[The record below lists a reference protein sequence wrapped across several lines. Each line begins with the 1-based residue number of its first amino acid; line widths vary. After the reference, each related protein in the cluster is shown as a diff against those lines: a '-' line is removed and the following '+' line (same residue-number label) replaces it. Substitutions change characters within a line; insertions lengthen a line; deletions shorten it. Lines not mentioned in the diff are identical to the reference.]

1 MRRSTSR
8 LHQAPRARLDVFGP
22 LPHDVGMRRAIK
34 IYDTTLRDGTQG
46 EGVSFSMEDKVRLSA
61 RFDAIGIHYIEGGWP
76 GSNPKDLRFFRR
88 MHDVSLKHAKL
99 CAFSMTR
106 RAGVSAA
113 GDANMQALIEAGAPV
128 ATIVGKSWDF
138 HVTHALETTLPE
150 NLAMIGDTIAY
161 LRPKMDEV
169 MYDAEHCF
177 DGFRANRE
185 YALATL
191 KAAAGAGAHWVVLC
205 DTNGG
210 TLPHD
215 LVAILQVVK
224 REVPAR
230 LGIHVHNDAE
240 CAVANSLAAVME
252 GVDQVQGTIN
262 GFGERCG
269 NANLVSIIP
278 TLALKLG
285 LECVPTAHLRELRDL
300 SRFVSELANRKPW
313 SSQPYVGDSAF
324 AHKGGMHVSAV
335 LKHPETYEHVDPEAV
350 GNHRRVLV
358 SELAGK
364 SNILWKAREYG
375 IDLDRDTP
383 DSRRILDRLKQL
395 EDEGFQ
401 FEGAEASFELL
412 MERALGRY
420 RAYFELDAF
429 RVIVEEQSGDG
440 GPVAEA
446 TVRVRVKGMLEHTA
460 AEGNGPVNAL
470 DHALR
475 KALEEFYPNL
485 KEMRLLDYKV
495 RILDESKG
503 TAAKTRV
510 LITSGDAQETWG
522 TVGVADNIIE
532 ASWLALVDSVEYKL
546 RADERRRA
554 SA

>member
-1 MRRSTSR
+1 MSR
-8 LHQAPRARLDVFGP
+8 VIR
-22 LPHDVGMRRAIK
+22 

-46 EGVSFSMEDKVRLSA
+46 EGVSFSMEDKVRLAS
-61 RFDAIGIHYIEGGWP
+61 RLDAFGIHYIEGGWP

-88 MHDVSLKHAKL
+88 MQDVTLKHAKL
-99 CAFSMTR
+99 AAFSMTR
-106 RAGVSAA
+106 RAG
-113 GDANMQALIEAGAPV
+113 GMTETDPNMVAILESGAPV

-138 HVTHALETTLPE
+138 HVTGALETTLAE
-150 NLAMIGDTIAY
+150 NLGMIRDSVAW
-161 LRPKMDEV
+161 LRPRMDEV
-169 MYDAEHCF
+169 IFDAEHFF
-177 DGFRANRE
+177 DGFRANPE

-191 KAAAGAGAHWVVLC
+191 EAAAGAGAHWLVLC

-210 TLPHD
+210 TLPAE
-215 LVAILQVVK
+215 LVAIV
-224 REVPAR
+224 REVRRHVTTR

-240 CAVANSLAAVME
+240 CAVANSLAAVAE

-278 TLALKLG
+278 TLVLKLG
-285 LECVPTAHLRELRDL
+285 LESVPAAHLRELRDL

-335 LKHPETYEHVDPEAV
+335 QKHPETYEHVSPEAV

-383 DSRRILDRLKQL
+383 DSRRILDRLKAL

-412 MERALGRY
+412 MERALGRH
-420 RAYFELDAF
+420 RPCFELDAY
-429 RVIVEEQSGDG
+429 RVIIEEQSAAGD
-440 GPVAEA
+440 PVAEA

-460 AEGNGPVNAL
+460 AAGNGPVNAL

-475 KALEEFYPNL
+475 KALEEFYPSL
-485 KEMRLLDYKV
+485 KELRLLDYKV

-510 LITSGDAQETWG
+510 LITSGDGADTWG

-532 ASWLALVDSVEYKL
+532 ASWLALVDAVEYKL
-546 RADERRRA
+546 RLDERRSRA
-554 SA
+554 

>member
-1 MRRSTSR
+1 MRRQIR
-8 LHQAPRARLDVFGP
+8 
-22 LPHDVGMRRAIK
+22 

-46 EGVSFSMEDKVRLSA
+46 EGVSFSMEDKVRLA
-61 RFDAIGIHYIEGGWP
+61 TRLDALGIHYIEGGWP
-76 GSNPKDLRFFRR
+76 GSNPKDLRFFHR
-88 MHDVSLKHAKL
+88 MQDVTLKGAKL
-99 CAFSMTR
+99 AAFSMTR
-106 RAGVSAA
+106 RAGGSADS
-113 GDANMQALIEAGAPV
+113 DANMQAILASGAPV

-138 HVTHALETTLPE
+138 HVTHALETTLHE
-150 NLAMIGDTIAY
+150 NVAMIGDSIAW
-161 LRPKMDEV
+161 LGPKMEEV
-169 MYDAEHCF
+169 IYDAEHFF

-185 YALATL
+185 YALGTL
-191 KAAAGAGAHWVVLC
+191 KAADAAGARWLVLC

-210 TLPHD
+210 TLPAE
-215 LVAILQVVK
+215 LVEILREVK
-224 REVPAR
+224 RHVRAP

-240 CAVANSLAAVME
+240 CAVANSLAAVQE
-252 GVDQVQGTIN
+252 GVDHVQGTIN

-278 TLALKLG
+278 TLMLKMG
-285 LECVPTAHLRELRDL
+285 LDCLPEAHLRELREL
-300 SRFVSELANRKPW
+300 SRFTSELANRKPW
-313 SSQPYVGDSAF
+313 TAQPYVGDSAF

-335 LKHPETYEHVDPEAV
+335 LKHPQTYEHIAPDAV

-364 SNILWKAREYG
+364 SNILYKAREYG

-383 DSRRILDRLKQL
+383 DSRRILDQLKAL
-395 EDEGFQ
+395 EDQGFQ

-412 MERALGRY
+412 MERALGRH
-420 RAYFELDAF
+420 RPYFELDAY
-429 RVIVEEQSGDG
+429 RVIVEEQNVAEA
-440 GPVAEA
+440 PVAEA

-460 AEGNGPVNAL
+460 AAGNGPVDAL

-485 KEMRLLDYKV
+485 REMKLLDYKV

-510 LITSGDAQETWG
+510 LVTSGDGRETWG

-532 ASWLALVDSVEYKL
+532 ASWQALVDSIEYKL
-546 RADERRRA
+546 RADRKRSVDAE
-554 SA
+554 S

>member
-1 MRRSTSR
+1 MRR
-8 LHQAPRARLDVFGP
+8 L
-22 LPHDVGMRRAIK
+22 IK

-46 EGVSFSMEDKVRLSA
+46 EGVSFSMEDKVRLA
-61 RFDAIGIHYIEGGWP
+61 TRLDALGIHYIEGGWP

-88 MHDVSLKHAKL
+88 MQDVAFKHAKL
-99 CAFSMTR
+99 AAFSMTR
-106 RAGVSAA
+106 RAGGRPES
-113 GDANMQALIEAGAPV
+113 DANMQALVDAGAPV

-138 HVTHALETTLPE
+138 HVTEALGTTRDE
-150 NLAMIGDTIAY
+150 NLAMIADTIAW
-161 LRPKMDEV
+161 LRPKVDEV
-169 MYDAEHCF
+169 MFDAEHFF

-191 KAAAGAGAHWVVLC
+191 QAAERAGAHWLVLC

-210 TLPHD
+210 TLPAQ
-215 LVAILQVVK
+215 LVEILCEVKKVV
-224 REVPAR
+224 RTP

-240 CAVANSLAAVME
+240 CAVANSLAAVAD
-252 GVDQVQGTIN
+252 GVGLDQ
-262 GFGERCG
+262 
-269 NANLVSIIP
+269 
-278 TLALKLG
+278 
-285 LECVPTAHLRELRDL
+285 
-300 SRFVSELANRKPW
+300 
-313 SSQPYVGDSAF
+313 
-324 AHKGGMHVSAV
+324 
-335 LKHPETYEHVDPEAV
+335 ETPEA
-350 GNHRRVLV
+350 
-358 SELAGK
+358 
-364 SNILWKAREYG
+364 
-375 IDLDRDTP
+375 
-383 DSRRILDRLKQL
+383 RRILDRLKQL

-412 MERALGRY
+412 MERALGRHKP
-420 RAYFELDAF
+420 YFELDAY
-429 RVIVEEQSGDG
+429 RVIVEEGGADG
-440 GPVAEA
+440 EPVAEA

-460 AEGNGPVNAL
+460 AAGNGPVNAL

>member
-1 MRRSTSR
+1 MPCQARATTPRTINAIPTSTIPRIGPPMRRSTSR
-8 LHQAPRARLDVFGP
+8 LLHQAPRARLDVFGP

-46 EGVSFSMEDKVRLSA
+46 EGVSFSMEDKVRLAA

-169 MYDAEHCF
+169 MYDAEHFF

-240 CAVANSLAAVME
+240 CAVANSLAAVRE
-252 GVDQVQGTIN
+252 GVEQVQGTMN
-262 GFGERCG
+262 GVAESCG
-269 NANLVSIIP
+269 NANLVSIIRS
-278 TLALKLG
+278 LVLKMG
-285 LECVPTAHLRELRDL
+285 VDCIPEAHLRELRDV

-313 SSQPYVGDSAF
+313 TSQPYVGDSAF

-335 LKHPETYEHVDPEAV
+335 LKHPETYEHIDPQAV
-350 GNHRRVLV
+350 GNHRRGLV
-358 SELAGK
+358 SELAGE
-364 SNILWKAREYG
+364 SHI
-375 IDLDRDTP
+375 P
-383 DSRRILDRLKQL
+383 L
-395 EDEGFQ
+395 E
-401 FEGAEASFELL
+401 
-412 MERALGRY
+412 GR
-420 RAYFELDAF
+420 
-429 RVIVEEQSGDG
+429 GDG
-440 GPVAEA
+440 NDNHPGTPGP
-446 TVRVRVKGMLEHTA
+446 R
-460 AEGNGPVNAL
+460 PVL
-470 DHALR
+470 PPPQ
-475 KALEEFYPNL
+475 ALEGP
-485 KEMRLLDYKV
+485 
-495 RILDESKG
+495 
-503 TAAKTRV
+503 
-510 LITSGDAQETWG
+510 
-522 TVGVADNIIE
+522 
-532 ASWLALVDSVEYKL
+532 
-546 RADERRRA
+546 
-554 SA
+554 

>member
-1 MRRSTSR
+1 MRRS
-8 LHQAPRARLDVFGP
+8 
-22 LPHDVGMRRAIK
+22 IK

-46 EGVSFSMEDKVRLSA
+46 EGVSFSMEDKVRLA
-61 RFDAIGIHYIEGGWP
+61 GRLDAFGIHYIEGGWP

-88 MHDVSLKHAKL
+88 MQDVSLKHAKL
-99 CAFSMTR
+99 AAFSMTR
-106 RAGVSAA
+106 RAGGATES
-113 GDANMQALIEAGAPV
+113 DPNMQAIIDSGAPV

-138 HVTHALETTLPE
+138 HVTGALETTLAE
-150 NLAMIGDTIAY
+150 NLAMIHDSIAW
-161 LRPKMDEV
+161 LRSRTDEV
-169 MYDAEHCF
+169 MFDAEHFF

-191 KAAAGAGAHWVVLC
+191 KAAETGGAHWLVLC

-210 TLPHD
+210 TLPAD
-215 LVAILQVVK
+215 LAAIVQAVRQAVK
-224 REVPAR
+224 TP

-240 CAVANSLAAVME
+240 CAVANSLAAVLE
-252 GVDQVQGTIN
+252 GVDQVQGTLN

-278 TLALKLG
+278 TLVLKLG
-285 LECVPTAHLRELRDL
+285 IDCIPVAHLHELRDL
-300 SRFVSELANRKPW
+300 SRFVSELANRTPW
-313 SSQPYVGDSAF
+313 SAQPYVGDSAF

-335 LKHPETYEHVDPEAV
+335 QKHPETYEHVDPQAV

-383 DSRRILDRLKQL
+383 DSRRILDRLKAL
-395 EDEGFQ
+395 EDQGFQ

-412 MERALGRY
+412 MERALGRH
-420 RAYFELDAF
+420 RPYFELEAY
-429 RVIVEEQSGDG
+429 RVIVEEQTADEA
-440 GPVAEA
+440 PVAEA
-446 TVRVRVKGMLEHTA
+446 TVRVRVKGILEHTA
-460 AEGNGPVNAL
+460 ASGNGPVNAL

-475 KALEEFYPNL
+475 KALEEFYPRLREL
-485 KEMRLLDYKV
+485 KLLDYKV
-495 RILDESKG
+495 RILEESKG

-510 LITSGDAQETWG
+510 LITSGDGRETWG

-532 ASWLALVDSVEYKL
+532 ASWQALVDSVEFKL
-546 RADERRRA
+546 RADERRQPA
-554 SA
+554 

>member
-1 MRRSTSR
+1 MRR
-8 LHQAPRARLDVFGP
+8 L
-22 LPHDVGMRRAIK
+22 IK

-46 EGVSFSMEDKVRLSA
+46 EGVSFSMEDKVRLTS
-61 RFDAIGIHYIEGGWP
+61 RFDALGIHYIEGGWP

-88 MHDVSLKHAKL
+88 MQDVTLKHAKL
-99 CAFSMTR
+99 AAFSMTR
-106 RAGVSAA
+106 RAGGAA
-113 GDANMQALIEAGAPV
+113 ESDANMQALLDAGAPV

-138 HVTHALETTLPE
+138 HVTHALGTTLDE
-150 NLAMIGDTIAY
+150 NLAMIADTIAF
-161 LRPKMDEV
+161 LRPRMDEV
-169 MYDAEHCF
+169 MFDAEHFF
-177 DGFRANRE
+177 DGFRKNRD
-185 YALATL
+185 YALRTL
-191 KAAAGAGAHWVVLC
+191 KAAEEAGARWLVLC

-224 REVPAR
+224 KHVKTP

-240 CAVANSLAAVME
+240 CAVANSVAAVLE
-252 GVDQVQGTIN
+252 GVGQVQGTMN

-278 TLALKLG
+278 NLILKLG
-285 LECVPTAHLRELRDL
+285 LDCIPEPHLRELRDA

-335 LKHPETYEHVDPEAV
+335 QKHPETYEHIEPEAV

-358 SELAGK
+358 SELAGR

-375 IDLDRDTP
+375 IDLDQETP
-383 DSRRILDRLKQL
+383 DTRRILDQLKAL
-395 EDEGFQ
+395 EDQGFQ

-412 MERALGRY
+412 MERALRPHKPW
-420 RAYFELDAF
+420 FELEAY
-429 RVIVEEQSGDG
+429 RVIVEEQNHEQE
-440 GPVAEA
+440 PVAEA
-446 TVRVRVKGMLEHTA
+446 TVRVRVKGILEHTA
-460 AEGNGPVNAL
+460 ASGNGPVNAL

-485 KEMRLLDYKV
+485 KTMRLLDYKV
-495 RILDESKG
+495 RILDETKG

-510 LITSGDAQETWG
+510 LITSGDGEETWG

-532 ASWLALVDSVEYKL
+532 ASWQALVDSIEYKL
-546 RADERRRA
+546 RRDERARA
-554 SA
+554 

>member
-1 MRRSTSR
+1 MRRS
-8 LHQAPRARLDVFGP
+8 
-22 LPHDVGMRRAIK
+22 IK

-46 EGVSFSMEDKVRLSA
+46 EGVSFSMEDKVRLAS
-61 RFDAIGIHYIEGGWP
+61 RLDAFGIHYIEGGWP

-88 MHDVSLKHAKL
+88 MQDVALKHAKL
-99 CAFSMTR
+99 AAFSMTR
-106 RAGVSAA
+106 RAGGGAEN
-113 GDANMQALIEAGAPV
+113 DPNMQAIVDSGAPV

-138 HVTHALETTLPE
+138 HVTAALETTLAE
-150 NLAMIGDTIAY
+150 NLAMIHDSIAW
-161 LRPKMDEV
+161 LRPRTDEV
-169 MYDAEHCF
+169 MFDAEHFF

-191 KAAAGAGAHWVVLC
+191 KAAETGGAHWLVLC

-210 TLPHD
+210 TLPAD
-215 LVAILQVVK
+215 LVAIVQAVK
-224 REVPAR
+224 RAVKTP

-240 CAVANSLAAVME
+240 CAVANSLAAILE
-252 GVDQVQGTIN
+252 GVDQVQGTVN

-278 TLALKLG
+278 TLVLKLG
-285 LECVPTAHLRELRDL
+285 VDCIPTAHLRELRDL
-300 SRFVSELANRKPW
+300 SRFVSELANRTPW
-313 SSQPYVGDSAF
+313 SAQPYVGDSAF

-335 LKHPETYEHVDPEAV
+335 QKHPQTYEHVDPQAV

-383 DSRRILDRLKQL
+383 DSRRILDRLKTL

-412 MERALGRY
+412 MERALGRHKP
-420 RAYFELDAF
+420 YFELDTY
-429 RVIVEEQSGDG
+429 RVIVEEQTAGEE
-440 GPVAEA
+440 PVAEA
-446 TVRVRVKGMLEHTA
+446 TVRVRVKGILEHTA
-460 AEGNGPVNAL
+460 AAGNGPVNAL

-475 KALEEFYPNL
+475 KALEEFYPHLREL
-485 KEMRLLDYKV
+485 KLLDYKV

-510 LITSGDAQETWG
+510 LITSGDGRETWG

-532 ASWLALVDSVEYKL
+532 ASWQALVDSVEFKL
-546 RADERRRA
+546 RTDERRQPA
-554 SA
+554 

>member
-1 MRRSTSR
+1 M
-8 LHQAPRARLDVFGP
+8 PRVIR
-22 LPHDVGMRRAIK
+22 

-46 EGVSFSMEDKVRLSA
+46 EGVSFSMEDKIRLAS
-61 RFDAIGIHYIEGGWP
+61 RLDAFGIHYIEGGWP

-88 MHDVSLKHAKL
+88 MQDVTLKHAKL
-99 CAFSMTR
+99 AAFSMTR
-106 RAGVSAA
+106 RAGGATES
-113 GDANMQALIEAGAPV
+113 DPNMQAIIESGAPV
-128 ATIVGKSWDF
+128 ATIVGKAWDF
-138 HVTHALETTLPE
+138 HVTQALETTRDE
-150 NLAMIGDTIAY
+150 NVAMIRDSIAY

-169 MYDAEHCF
+169 LFDAEHFF

-191 KAAAGAGAHWVVLC
+191 RAAAEAGAHWLVLC

-210 TLPHD
+210 TLPQD
-215 LVAILQVVK
+215 LVAVIREVK
-224 REVPAR
+224 RHVKTP

-252 GVDQVQGTIN
+252 GVDQVQGTMN

-285 LECVPTAHLRELRDL
+285 LDCVPTAHLRELRDL
-300 SRFVSELANRKPW
+300 SRFVSELANRKSW

-335 LKHPETYEHVDPEAV
+335 QKHPDTYEHIDPESV

-383 DSRRILDRLKQL
+383 EARRILDRLKAL

-412 MERALGRY
+412 MERALGRHKP
-420 RAYFELDAF
+420 YFELDAY
-429 RVIVEEQSGDG
+429 RVIVEEAGADG
-440 GPVAEA
+440 EPVAEA

-460 AEGNGPVNAL
+460 AAGNGPVNAL

-510 LITSGDAQETWG
+510 LITSGDSRETWG

-532 ASWLALVDSVEYKL
+532 ASWRALVDSVEYKL
-546 RADERRRA
+546 RADERQGA
-554 SA
+554 SS